1 MNDTERKDDLREAWQ
16 AEWEPALAAWSRF
29 TQLSPPRFCTT
40 RSEERDQGLETS
52 FAMIRLND
60 QAVVISLRQVA
71 EQGLQALARPIL
83 AHEIG
88 HHVYAPANLDDDARL
103 LARMRHALPSR
114 EGYAGFVAN
123 LYTDLLINDRLQRS
137 AGLDMAA
144 VYRKLGT
151 ESSDKLWALYLLV
164 YETLWSLPNNSLVV
178 WPEDSRLRGDA
189 MLGARLIRAYA
200 KDWLAGAGRFAA
212 LWLPYILE
220 MPANQRVPV
229 WQDTQSAG
237 EGEDI
242 PDGLAEIDDDEIEGA
257 IHPADDPELS
267 GVEEPANHPKS
278 TTRVKVG
285 GKKNHYRDPHEYVNL
300 MQALGVKVDPNL
312 LVMKYYRELALPHLV
327 PFPARLLRQAADPVP
342 EGLDPW
348 DVGSPVSRVDWTATL
363 VASPVVI
370 PGLTTFERVEGTS
383 EGGEPER
390 KPLDLYVGIDC
401 SGSMGNPAVHV
412 SYPVLAVAV
421 VGLSALRS
429 GARVMACLSG
439 EPGEFSQTEGFVRS
453 ESEVL
458 RILTGYH
465 GTGYAFGIERLRAAF
480 LQGPARERP
489 THILVV
495 SDSDLFHMLKE
506 VRDAWDVAAQA
517 IGQAGGG
524 ATAVLKMTANEYG
537 KDVARLE
544 GLGWTVHR
552 VRTKEDLVVFA
563 RAFARARYGGNGVA
577 P

>member
-1 MNDTERKDDLREAWQ
+1 
-16 AEWEPALAAWSRF
+16 
-29 TQLSPPRFCTT
+29 
-40 RSEERDQGLETS
+40 
-52 FAMIRLND
+52 
-60 QAVVISLRQVA
+60 
-71 EQGLQALARPIL
+71 
-83 AHEIG
+83 
-88 HHVYAPANLDDDARL
+88 
-103 LARMRHALPSR
+103 
-114 EGYAGFVAN
+114 
-123 LYTDLLINDRLQRS
+123 
-137 AGLDMAA
+137 
-144 VYRKLGT
+144 
-151 ESSDKLWALYLLV
+151 
-164 YETLWSLPNNSLVV
+164 
-178 WPEDSRLRGDA
+178 
-189 MLGARLIRAYA
+189 
-200 KDWLAGAGRFAA
+200 
-212 LWLPYILE
+212 
-220 MPANQRVPV
+220 
-229 WQDTQSAG
+229 
-237 EGEDI
+237 
-242 PDGLAEIDDDEIEGA
+242 
-257 IHPADDPELS
+257 
-267 GVEEPANHPKS
+267 
-278 TTRVKVG
+278 
-285 GKKNHYRDPHEYVNL
+285 
-300 MQALGVKVDPNL
+300 
-312 LVMKYYRELALPHLV
+312 
-327 PFPARLLRQAADPVP
+327 
-342 EGLDPW
+342 
-348 DVGSPVSRVDWTATL
+348 VDWTATL

-412 SYPVLAVAV
+412 SYPVLAGAV

-524 ATAVLKMTANEYG
+524 ATAVLQMTANEYG